1 MISKKLFE
9 EKKLFFFFKKLR
21 RFGALGR
28 RCTAPLQRTWDHERE
43 PSIYVLC
50 VASENDREKEKVV
63 SVHFSP
69 GRVASPAARRKRN
82 VVSVS
87 TPPVRVMS
95 RDLAINLVEV
105 KSQQAGGLCVILPL
119 RSRGAPFPR
128 PRAFATPG
136 ATATRRVRGERVR
149 SARRAGRR
157 TRPADEGGGRGR
169 RPPRDLSVLVFRRA
183 RR

>member
-1 MISKKLFE
+1 MYSPAPANVGP
-9 EKKLFFFFKKLR
+9 R
-21 RFGALGR
+21 RGNRVFM
-28 RCTAPLQRTWDHERE
+28 CC
-43 PSIYVLC
+43 VC

-69 GRVASPAARRKRN
+69 GRVASPAVRRKRN
-82 VVSVS
+82 VVSVN
-87 TPPVRVMS
+87 TTRACVS
-95 RDLAINLVEV
+95 RDPMAISLVEV
-105 KSQQAGGLCVILPL
+105 KSQQAGDLCESILPL
-119 RSRGAPFPR
+119 RSGARHSPA
-128 PRAFATPG
+128 RAFATPG

-157 TRPADEGGGRGR
+157 TRPADEAGGRGR